1 MENKSTHIGEYSLEK
16 PKTDYDIIVIGS
28 GPAGS
33 MAAKEAAEKGYSVC
47 VLEKDVIGDYGRYK
61 ACGGALAWEIVEEL
75 KYPLEKIERVIE
87 SLELHHTSGNIYSKK
102 GKGAVVWRST
112 FDQFL
117 NNQAQQSGAILKDN
131 EPLLNISPVLDESSN
146 AIAKEDSH
154 YLISTTNDQYL
165 AKYVIAA
172 DGVYSP
178 TLQKLNW
185 PTFAPED
192 LVMTIT
198 QEMKSTPEK
207 ISETL
212 GSDCV
217 HLFFGIR
224 DLIPLGYAWLFPK
237 SDTISVGW
245 GNNLDTTKNWKTQ
258 IGKFMNLPSSKM
270 PFKIAKMYYL
280 KPI

>member
-1 MENKSTHIGEYSLEK
+1 M
-16 PKTDYDIIVIGS
+16 
-28 GPAGS
+28 
-33 MAAKEAAEKGYSVC
+33 
-47 VLEKDVIGDYGRYK
+47 
-61 ACGGALAWEIVEEL
+61 
-75 KYPLEKIERVIE
+75 
-87 SLELHHTSGNIYSKK
+87 
-102 GKGAVVWRST
+102 VWRLT

-178 TLQKLNW
+178 TLQKLNL

-207 ISETL
+207 IS
-212 GSDCV
+212 
-217 HLFFGIR
+217 
-224 DLIPLGYAWLFPK
+224 PK
-237 SDTISVGW
+237 
-245 GNNLDTTKNWKTQ
+245 L
-258 IGKFMNLPSSKM
+258 
-270 PFKIAKMYYL
+270 
-280 KPI
+280 